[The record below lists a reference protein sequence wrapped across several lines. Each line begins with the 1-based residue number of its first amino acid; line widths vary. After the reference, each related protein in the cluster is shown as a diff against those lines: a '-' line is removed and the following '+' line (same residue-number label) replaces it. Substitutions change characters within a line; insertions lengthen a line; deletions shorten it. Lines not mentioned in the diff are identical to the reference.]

1 MTEMFRAFAEIIGN
15 FALITIQNL
24 LNCFCMKFK
33 SATQAA
39 LKNKLN
45 SNIIQSKDILI

>member
-15 FALITIQNL
+15 FALITTQNL

-33 SATQAA
+33 SAAQAA